1 MVIYLKT
8 QPTGVFYANVV
19 WGEMK
24 VFMTCKVAFRTAP
37 PLICSLFVGFHL
49 DTLNTKNY
57 ALVNFNRF

>member
-37 PLICSLFVGFHL
+37 PLICSLLVGFHL
-49 DTLNTKNY
+49 DTLKTNNY